1 MTIGNVV
8 RHKAICRSNISE
20 EESTSDEEE
29 PSKPRSVKRR
39 TPAKRYEKNKESDS
53 NSSEEDD
60 DEDNDIPKSLNKKIG
75 TKSHKENTV
84 CDSNSSEEAE
94 EQVVTEEV
102 SSRNRQEKKQST
114 KSTVYTKTTI
124 LPRRKPNV
132 YDFPDEDEDSNQRSY
147 DPAQGTSKQTTAT
160 HGPINECLSED
171 DCTASPTL
179 KKRLRKTSEGKY
191 EIIDEMNNNKTNK
204 FKKPTVYK
212 VPDIEDEIMKSD
224 ESNTDCETENTV
236 IDTGSWW
243 QNIHEELYTDHGYNG
258 MKIFYKTDTK
268 DFVEKVIQNW
278 KTHEARKCELDRKR
292 EEIENSDVALNQF
305 SPIRDQPILTAYTEF
320 VQSHSTKDVL
330 QIFSADYDE
339 HSVQM
344 GVKASTAKNYA
355 NRILEFFKY
364 MADVYESFHLDWF
377 TDYGGKIEKKLPN
390 GQKSKEIFIPT
401 KEDLTNFVKQFKYGT
416 NPAASVGL
424 RIFALKKLMDFL
436 TKLYEDNEQSFPGTI
451 MEKSEFVNCL
461 VEKLSKLNRGIGPD
475 GTIKKISIASN
486 RNHKQALIE
495 QTLLCPE
502 KSIKNIME
510 GVSSYLN
517 SNEYSD
523 MKTLLLELS
532 CKKTKVA
539 TKQEYMLVTNWLLE
553 MLICLGGNRP
563 CSLLGITIGNVES
576 FYSML

>member
-60 DEDNDIPKSLNKKIG
+60 DEDNDIPKSLNKKTG

-132 YDFPDEDEDSNQRSY
+132 YDFSDEDEDSNQRSY
-147 DPAQGTSKQTTAT
+147 DPAQGTSKTTAT

-377 TDYGGKIEKKLPN
+377 ADYGGKIEKKLPN